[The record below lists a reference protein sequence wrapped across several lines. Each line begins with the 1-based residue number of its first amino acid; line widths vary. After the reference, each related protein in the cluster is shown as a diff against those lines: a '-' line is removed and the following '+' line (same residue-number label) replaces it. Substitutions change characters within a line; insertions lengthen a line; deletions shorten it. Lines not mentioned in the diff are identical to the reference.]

1 MVTPGPAPGL
11 WNIRLLTKKAFDPQ
25 VLYPTNSRGEVCGQG
40 AHEGKPYMMMFDITR
55 CLLRINIGLFW
66 SRLCC
71 HPHGCSYHNPW
82 IQIHQPFSCHT
93 TPVII
98 ACTQHVVF
106 VILTR
111 YSQSLNSDASASL
124 LPSKAVQPHPS
135 VLRSALTWHGS
146 GRRERWLWEL
156 NIRQKRLDRKG
167 EHSVHHDALNDVH
180 RLWKPHNN
188 LPDWRTGAVLPA
200 DGRRWILNWFI
211 KWKDILM
218 RTIVIIMA
226 KESFTLI
233 FWM

>member
-55 CLLRINIGLFW
+55 CLWQINIGLFW
-66 SRLCC
+66 SWLCC
-71 HPHGCSYHNPW
+71 HLHGCSYHNPW

-135 VLRSALTWHGS
+135 VLRSALIWHGS

-156 NIRQKRLDRKG
+156 NIRQKDRRGRESIVFIMMPWTKYVDCENLTEIFQIDELEQYCQLMEEG
-167 EHSVHHDALNDVH
+167 EFWIDFLNKKIYWCGQ
-180 RLWKPHNN
+180 LW
-188 LPDWRTGAVLPA
+188 
-200 DGRRWILNWFI
+200 
-211 KWKDILM
+211 
-218 RTIVIIMA
+218 
-226 KESFTLI
+226 S
-233 FWM
+233 

>member
-55 CLLRINIGLFW
+55 CLLRIDIGLFW
-66 SRLCC
+66 SWLCC
-71 HPHGCSYHNPW
+71 HPHGYSYHNPW
-82 IQIHQPFSCHT
+82 IQIHQPFSGHT

-98 ACTQHVVF
+98 AYTQHVVF

-111 YSQSLNSDASASL
+111 YSQSLKSDASASL

-135 VLRSALTWHGS
+135 VLKSALTWHGS

-156 NIRQKRLDRKG
+156 NIRQKGSRGRESIMFIMMNEL
-167 EHSVHHDALNDVH
+167 HW
-180 RLWKPHNN
+180 LWKPHRN

-200 DGRRWILNWFI
+200 DGRRWILNWFL